1 MNAFPLTLSFL
12 VVPSL
17 NCTANTN
24 AAKKKRHVSVYCV
37 RWMRF
42 HALFGREHYFSSLF
56 NVVRSLFQLCIRAC
70 RLSFVKC
77 LPQIFQCMFFFFF
90 SPLGFQNSVITF
102 KDLM

>member
-1 MNAFPLTLSFL
+1 MNAFPLTLSSL

-17 NCTANTN
+17 NFTANVN

-42 HALFGREHYFSSLF
+42 HALFGREHYFSSF
-56 NVVRSLFQLCIRAC
+56 
-70 RLSFVKC
+70 
-77 LPQIFQCMFFFFF
+77 FQCGPFTLSVVYLCVLFVFCKMSATDFSVHAFF
-90 SPLGFQNSVITF
+90 SLGFQNSVITF